1 MANQVYESNM
11 QPYGQQNRQRYNPSS
26 FYQTEPDRTWG
37 DAFKQF
43 FMGRPERVQQL
54 QQFTP
59 EQQNALSQLLQMGLG
74 GMGQFDFAPIEEE
87 ARRGF
92 QQNTIPSIAE
102 RFTSMG
108 GGQRSS
114 AFQQSLGQAGAGLEG
129 QLAAMKQ
136 NYNLQRQPLF
146 QQMAQMGLG
155 NRFENVLRPRDV
167 GFLEKSGQGLLDL
180 IGGVGQGAAQ
190 GVGLGAGMQG
200 SAQLMNKILP
210 LLGAL

>member
-1 MANQVYESNM
+1 MANQVYGSNM
-11 QPYGQQNRQRYNPSS
+11 QPYGQQGNYTPTQFFES
-26 FYQTEPDRTWG
+26 EPNRTWG
-37 DAFKQF
+37 DTFKQF

-74 GMGQFDFAPIEEE
+74 GMGQFDFAPIEAE

-92 QQNTIPSIAE
+92 SETTLPSIAE

-114 AFQQSLGQAGAGLEG
+114 AFQQVLGQAGAGLEG

-146 QQMAQMGLG
+146 QQMAQMGLS
-155 NRFENVLRPRDV
+155 NRFENILRPRDV
-167 GFLEKSGQGLLDL
+167 GFLEKSSQGLLDL
-180 IGGVGQGAAQ
+180 IGGAAGGTAQGA
-190 GVGLGAGMQG
+190 GMMAGMQG
-200 SAQLMNKILP
+200 GSAIMNKILP